1 MKKLLAL
8 LMAVVMVA
16 GLLAG
21 CGGGGKDSAQTG
33 STTASKSGGTGE
45 TKAPDGDANGGQ
57 TAAEGGDA
65 AGTPASGTSEDTLV
79 IALALEPSTLMP
91 ASSGGKE
98 ATMVINCMAETLFTW
113 DPESGEIHPNLASFE
128 WVDDTH
134 FRVTLK
140 EGIKFQNGEPLTTE
154 DVLYT
159 FQVKRDYSGGNYTAY
174 NLDATVIED
183 DLNMVFETNGVW
195 PQAPERFVQDGFC
208 VLSKK
213 TLEAMGGAENTALE
227 PIDGF
232 GTGKYTF
239 KEWVSGQYIM
249 LERNDNYWNKE
260 DIPYYKNLK
269 FVFVNDAAAR
279 AMAVESGDAN
289 VGSDLPTSQAKIYE
303 GNDHV
308 EIYYLDTMQTG
319 TLFMNCSRG
328 PLQDERVREAI
339 WNLVDVN
346 ALNQLVGSG
355 LGKECQTTIS
365 PYSIVYDPVPE
376 GTVRQVNVER
386 AKELLTEAGYP
397 DGITLEMTNMATQQ
411 AQGEIIQENL
421 RQGGINVNITINETP
436 THFQWLR
443 EENYDLTISN
453 LSPMYYTENLR
464 LVDGRYSTADVSGGA
479 NYKDENF
486 YPILDKAYA
495 AFDMDERIAA
505 YKECQDYMKEH
516 FVCVGT
522 HTTVKLEL
530 TSAGL
535 SKPGLTAMGYA
546 EYTKIRPLQ

>member
-1 MKKLLAL
+1 MKRKVAL
-8 LMAVVMVA
+8 FMTAALTLGM
-16 GLLAG
+16 LAG
-21 CGGGGKDSAQTG
+21 CGGNKGNDTNS
-33 STTASKSGGTGE
+33 SG
-45 TKAPDGDANGGQ
+45 NGGGNDTQ
-57 TAAEGGDA
+57 TQAQGSDTSAPGSESEA
-65 AGTPASGTSEDTLV
+65 AGVEGTSEDTLTV
-79 IALALEPSTLMP
+79 ALALEPSSLMP
-91 ASSGGKE
+91 TASSGKE
-98 ATMVINCMAETLFTW
+98 ASMVINAMAETLFKW
-113 DPESGEIHPNLASFE
+113 DPKTGEILPNLGEYE
-128 WVDDTH
+128 WIDDTH

-140 EGIKFQNGEPLTTE
+140 EGIYFQNGDELTTE

-159 FQVKRDYSGGNYTAY
+159 FQVKSDYSGGSYAAY
-174 NLDATVIED
+174 NLDATKIED
-183 DLNMVFETNGVW
+183 DYHMVFETNGIWV
-195 PQAPERFVQDGFC
+195 QAPERFVQDGYC
-208 VLSKK
+208 ILSKK
-213 TLEAMGGAENTALE
+213 TLEAMGGSENTELF
-227 PIDGF
+227 PVDGF

-239 KEWVSGQYIM
+239 KEWVSGQYIL
-249 LERNDNYWNKE
+249 LERNDSYWNQE
-260 DIPYYKNLK
+260 DAPYYKYMK

-279 AMAVESGDAN
+279 AMAVESGDVN

-303 GNDHV
+303 GNENVGIH
-308 EIYYLDTMQTG
+308 YLDTMQTG

-355 LGKECQTTIS
+355 LGKTCETTIS

-376 GTVRQVNVER
+376 GTVREVNVER
-386 AKELLTEAGYP
+386 AKELLAEAGYP
-397 DGITLEMTNMATQQ
+397 DGLTLEMTNMATQQ

-436 THFQWLR
+436 THFTWLR

-464 LVDGRYSTADVSGGA
+464 LVDGRIPTADVSGGA

-486 YPILDKAYA
+486 SPILDKAYE
-495 AFDMDERIAA
+495 AFDMDERKAA

-530 TSAGL
+530 TSGGL
-535 SKPGLTAMGYA
+535 TAPGLTAMGYA
-546 EYTKIRPLQ
+546 DYTKIRPAK

>member
-1 MKKLLAL
+1 MKKLIAL
-8 LMAVVMVA
+8 IMAVILIA
-16 GLLAG
+16 GVLAG
-21 CGGGGKDSAQTG
+21 CGGGTDKADKGASGGDTQSTAKQGGSGDTRSSGETAGNDQTGGSAQTV
-33 STTASKSGGTGE
+33 
-45 TKAPDGDANGGQ
+45 
-57 TAAEGGDA
+57 
-65 AGTPASGTSEDTLV
+65 SGTSEDTLV

-98 ATMVINCMAETLFTW
+98 ATMVTNCMSETLFKW
-113 DPESGEIHPNLASFE
+113 DPQTGEINPNLADYE

-140 EGIKFQNGEPLTTE
+140 EGIYFQNGEELTTE

-159 FQVKRDYSGGNYTAY
+159 FKVKRDYSGGNYTAY

-183 DLNMVFETNGVW
+183 KYNMVFETNGIWV
-195 PQAPERFVQDGFC
+195 QAPERFVQDGFG

-227 PIDGF
+227 PIDGY

-239 KEWVSGQYIM
+239 KEWVSGQYIL

-260 DIPYYKNLK
+260 DMPYYKNLK

-289 VGSDLPTSQAKIYE
+289 VGSDLPTSQASIYE
-303 GNDHV
+303 GNDNV

-355 LGKECQTTIS
+355 LGKICQTTIS

-386 AKELLTEAGYP
+386 AKELLAEAGYP

-436 THFQWLR
+436 THFAWLR

-546 EYTKIRPLQ
+546 DYTMIRPMQ